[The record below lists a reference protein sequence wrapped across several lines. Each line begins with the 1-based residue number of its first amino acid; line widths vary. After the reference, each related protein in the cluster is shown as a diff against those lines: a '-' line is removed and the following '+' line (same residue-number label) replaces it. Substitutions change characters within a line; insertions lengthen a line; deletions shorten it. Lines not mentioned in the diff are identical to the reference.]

1 MIGGEYV
8 VTVNVGSGVGK
19 DMKYYKGIFINA
31 GCPPMI
37 ADTLARGHL
46 GMEMLSQLET
56 NIKNALLQ
64 GYPYE
69 TALSL
74 ARDESAWE
82 HYR

>member
-1 MIGGEYV
+1 MGI
-8 VTVNVGSGVGK
+8 TFDVGK
-19 DMKYYKGIFINA
+19 DIEYYKGIFIEA
-31 GCPPMI
+31 GCPKML

-46 GMEMLSQLET
+46 GMEMLSPLET

-74 ARDESAWE
+74 ARDESAWK
-82 HYR
+82 

>member
-1 MIGGEYV
+1 MIKFGF
-8 VTVNVGSGVGK
+8 GVGE
-19 DMKYYKGIFINA
+19 DMEYYKGIFINA

-37 ADTLARGHL
+37 ADTLARGHI
-46 GMEMLSQLET
+46 GMEMLSSLET

-74 ARDESAWE
+74 ARDETAWK
-82 HYR
+82 